1 MTPLPI
7 WFGSRELPL
16 AGFLHRPTGRPIGG
30 VLICAPFGY
39 EAGCSHRT
47 LRTIADRLAA
57 LGHLVLRFDYEGTG
71 ASSGG
76 GPEAD
81 LLPCWQASV
90 RTGLAE
96 LRRLGVRRPALVGL
110 RLGASLALAA
120 SRDDPDLGPIVL
132 WAPVTSGRRYWRELR
147 AQAAITPA
155 GVPGDGSLNVVG
167 HHVSAATVRAIKT
180 WNPLAGLRSD
190 ITAALVQS
198 PGWRDVSET
207 AEDLATAGLYPALLE
222 LDGTSAVL
230 ERDAEMV
237 DVPVHLVARLCDWV
251 HDASAVTSI
260 DGPSPADDPV
270 RLLDAG
276 MIQEEIVSIS
286 PRGLYGVLTQPAGM
300 PSQSGVIFLNNGAAP
315 AAGPGRAWV
324 EFARTLAVEGV
335 ASLRLDF
342 SGIGDSPDAG
352 RRPLRREEPVPRS
365 AGAELLAAADFLR
378 RRGIQTVTAVGLCSG
393 AHISV
398 RTAAYADGLDAV
410 FAINPPLYYLRDQG
424 IGPWQ
429 RWLWA
434 LTAFPMSKRPVRAAA
449 HRIPERVWT
458 WLDAVGL
465 FPSPARYL
473 RRAAARGTRVQ
484 LVFSSDDPGLFDVRV
499 RADSAVRRIVAEGQA
514 SMLIV
519 DGMDHSMFDRARRA
533 EVFDALREACG
544 AEPTREMDTES
555 ITA

>member
-7 WFGSRELPL
+7 WFGSREEPL
-16 AGFLHRPTGRPIGG
+16 AGFLHRPNGEPVGG
-30 VLICAPFGY
+30 VLICPPFGY

-76 GPEAD
+76 GTEAD
-81 LLPCWQASV
+81 LLPGWQASV

-110 RLGASLALAA
+110 RLGAALAVAA
-120 SRDDPDLGPIVL
+120 SRDDPDLGPIAL

-167 HHVSAATVRAIKT
+167 HYVSAATVRAIKT
-180 WNPLAGLRSD
+180 WDPLAGARPD
-190 ITAALVQS
+190 ATVVLVQS
-198 PGWRDVSET
+198 PGWRDVGET
-207 AEDLATAGLYPALLE
+207 ADELAAAGLRPALLE
-222 LDGTSAVL
+222 LEGTSAVL

-237 DVPVHLVARLCDWV
+237 DVPAHLVERLCDWV
-251 HDASAVTSI
+251 HDSTVASLIEGSS
-260 DGPSPADDPV
+260 PSADPV

-276 MIQEEIVSIS
+276 LIQEEIVSIS
-286 PRGLYGVLTQPAGM
+286 PRGLYGVLTQPVGL
-300 PSQSGVIFLNNGAAP
+300 PSSAGVILLNNGVAP

-324 EFARTLAVEGV
+324 EFARALALEGV
-335 ASLRLDF
+335 TSLRLDF
-342 SGIGDSPDAG
+342 SGIGDSPDA
-352 RRPLRREEPVPRS
+352 RRRRVRREEAVPRT

-378 RRGIQTVTAVGLCSG
+378 RRGVQTVTAVGLCSG

-398 RTAAYADGLDAV
+398 RTAAYGDGVDTV

-434 LTAFPMSKRPVRAAA
+434 LTAFPMSKKPVRAAA
-449 HRIPERVWT
+449 HRLPERVWT
-458 WLDAVGL
+458 WLDRLGL

-473 RRAAARGTRVQ
+473 RRAARRGTQVQ
-484 LVFSSDDPGLFDVRV
+484 LVFSSDDPGLYDLRV
-499 RADSAVRRIVAEGQA
+499 RADSAVRRLVGEGQA
-514 SMLIV
+514 ALLIV
-519 DGMDHSMFDRARRA
+519 DGMDHSMFDLGRRA
-533 EVFDALREACG
+533 EVLDALRKVCG
-544 AEPTREMDTES
+544 AESTHGVDAES
-555 ITA
+555 ATA